1 LSVKVLIALATLL
14 AFRPALAQTANVRMA
29 PSNFFSLPMELEAD
43 SGADN
48 GDALVYRAMP
58 LYSFSINEDWR
69 LVNLDLVT
77 LADAPGG
84 VPGRPGNPE
93 PLPGDQVFG
102 LGDLVHTS
110 FLTPERQT
118 DYIWGAGLMLAIPTA
133 TDGRLGS
140 GKWAIGP
147 AVRLAY
153 RTGSWNIGA
162 VAGNRWSFAGDAD
175 RAEVNQLMVRGLVRR
190 KLPNDWFFVSAPI
203 ITANWNA
210 PSGERWLLPL
220 GGGFGRVFNINSR
233 PWSWSIQG
241 YYNVI
246 RPDMAPEYAVRV
258 AMVAALPY
266 GGNRAVDSKQIV
278 CAKCEREMPNRV
290 R

>member
-1 LSVKVLIALATLL
+1 MGTHLFFASLIALLTLL
-14 AFRPALAQTANVRMA
+14 APQPALAQSQKAQMA
-29 PSNFFSLPMELEAD
+29 PSKFFSLPSELEAD

-48 GDALVYRAMP
+48 GDALILRILP
-58 LYSFSINEDWR
+58 LYSFSLNQDWR

-93 PLPGDQVFG
+93 PLPGDNVLG
-102 LGDLVHTS
+102 LGDIIHASL
-110 FLTPERQT
+110 LTPERQT

-147 AVRLAY
+147 AIRLTHRA
-153 RTGSWNIGA
+153 GLWSLGA
-162 VAGNRWSFAGDAD
+162 LAGNRWSFAGDAD
-175 RAEVNQLMVRGLVRR
+175 RAEINQLMVRGLVRR
-190 KLPNDWFFVSAPI
+190 QLPHDWFFVSAPI

-233 PWSWSIQG
+233 PWSWSMQA

-246 RPDMAPEYAVRV
+246 RPDMAPEWAVRV
-258 AMVAALPY
+258 ALVAALPY
-266 GGNRAVDSKQIV
+266 GGNRAVGS
-278 CAKCEREMPNRV
+278 E
-290 R
+290 